1 MQEIT
6 WQDFDAFVKRNG
18 VIVVPVGSTEQHG
31 PHLPLGVDAI
41 IPYEIAL
48 KLAEK
53 SDVVVA
59 PQIALGY
66 KPQPGSSGGP
76 DFPGTCSLDGAT
88 LTALV
93 RDFLRDVIRHGVQK
107 VIILDGHYENSMFLN
122 EGVDLALR
130 DSGRPA
136 NVKVVVARW
145 FELIKPEEYH
155 KIFPGFEGVALE
167 HAANMETA
175 MMLYLRPK
183 LVKTDRIRGD
193 SAERYPPYVVL
204 PPTKDLIPKTGVLTK
219 IKKVN
224 AQQGEQMTRIAVS
237 RLLEL
242 IRTEFALPR
251 RPYSG
256 KGSIASGERQ
266 NRS

>member
-1 MQEIT
+1 LIMQEIT
-6 WQDFDAFVKRNG
+6 WEDFQAFVKRNG
-18 VIVVPVGSTEQHG
+18 VVVVPVGSTEQHG
-31 PHLPLGVDAI
+31 LHLPLGVDAI

-59 PQIALGY
+59 PQIAWGY
-66 KPQPGSSGGP
+66 KPQPGSSGGQ

-88 LTALV
+88 LTELV
-93 RDFLRDVIRHGVQK
+93 RDFLRDVIRHEVRK

-130 DSGRPA
+130 NCGRPL
-136 NVKVVVARW
+136 NVKVVIARW
-145 FELIKPEEYH
+145 FDLIKPEEYH

-175 MMLYLRPK
+175 MMLYFRPK
-183 LVKTDRIRGD
+183 LVKTDKIRGD
-193 SAERYPPYVVL
+193 SAERYPPYTVL
-204 PPTKDLIPKTGVLTK
+204 PPSKDLIPKTGVLTK
-219 IKKVN
+219 IKTVN
-224 AQQGEQMTRIAVS
+224 AQQGEQMAQIAIS

-242 IRTEFALPR
+242 IRTEFT
-251 RPYSG
+251 
-256 KGSIASGERQ
+256 
-266 NRS
+266 